1 MSDDDD
7 LFLNLKEGYRLRTG
21 SNAYRVDAVLGSGG
35 FGITYKAWDEKLERV
50 VAIKEYY
57 PRDFAGRTAVQKVV
71 PSSKTQAD
79 LFAWGKARFLDEART
94 LAKFDHPGIVG
105 VLDFFEANNT
115 AYLVM
120 QFIDGVPL
128 SDYLKLH
135 PYTESKAHLLLE
147 QLVSALQVVHAA
159 GFLHRDVK
167 PSNIMLHRSSGQPVL
182 IDFGAARQSLGNQT
196 HSVTSM
202 ASASFSPKEQYLE
215 NAPQTVA
222 SEIYSI
228 CATVYRAMFQAGPPV
243 AISRDEDDSLRELEV
258 AEASGTVSAAFAEA
272 LRKGLAYQQRN
283 RFQSLDELL
292 AAIETPARADE
303 RPGVSETPAPPP
315 RTPAPEPSPEIE
327 RGEAPEGKVGNRT
340 LRLAAIAGFVGVT
353 AAALALGLPRSGLL
367 PPFAEG
373 TGAKTGLPLS
383 VATQT
388 APVPVQTPPPPN
400 PCALGEAAACYQAGK
415 LMLALPGQELRA
427 SEMLQQAC
435 ELKNS
440 DACLSVGKLFI
451 GGSRIVKRQPALAL
465 ADYISA
471 CELGST
477 KGCELSAN
485 LLSNANEANGFRPA
499 RKTAR
504 ELIKRACALSGD
516 TDCATLTAPRFNPS
530 ASALYV
536 ENLVNKL
543 EGTRLVSAKTM
554 DNVRRCH
561 VGAGSACNTAGVAF
575 DESHGNVDKNR
586 VIASILF
593 ERACEQGSP
602 FGCGNLGIDYYYGEG
617 GRSID
622 LSQAA
627 SLYKIACLGG
637 VMKSCYRLGRMN
649 VLSQSYS
656 SKDPALGMKML
667 GKACD
672 ADIAAACNVLGLG
685 FRDGVQPNS
694 RACDQDNTGVCNS
707 DGFYLLPENKDQEKA
722 AEAFRKACNL
732 ADADGC
738 RNLASFY
745 RDGAGGLPKS
755 STIQKAYLKKAC
767 SLGDKTS
774 CATIK

>member
-1 MSDDDD
+1 MSDEDD

-21 SNAYRVDAVLGSGG
+21 SNVYRVDAVLGSGG

-57 PRDFAGRTAVQKVV
+57 PRDFAGRTAVQTVV

-79 LFAWGKARFLDEART
+79 LFAWGKARFLDEAKT

-128 SDYLKLH
+128 SDQLKRH
-135 PYTESKAHLLLE
+135 PYNEAQARVLLA

-167 PSNIMLHRSSGQPVL
+167 PSNIMLQRSGAQPVL
-182 IDFGAARQSLGNQT
+182 IDFGAARHSLGHQT

-292 AAIETPARADE
+292 AAIETPARA
-303 RPGVSETPAPPP
+303 A
-315 RTPAPEPSPEIE
+315 EP
-327 RGEAPEGKVGNRT
+327 PEGAEEPASPPLSTATETVSRSKPLSPQKEKRGGRA
-340 LRLAAIAGFVGVT
+340 LRLAAIAGLVGVT
-353 AAALALGLPRSGLL
+353 AAALAIGLPRSGLL

-435 ELKNS
+435 GLKSPEACIALGQVLLAGHGGLKAQPGRALAVLLSACDLQSTGGCSQAAQILGKGHVANDWHPERRRAIS
-440 DACLSVGKLFI
+440 LIDKACKLGDKDACQLRRGPMFTFSAAQLSVEDL
-451 GGSRIVKRQPALAL
+451 RNRAM
-465 ADYISA
+465 ISA
-471 CELGST
+471 EINVTATKHVTSCDGELGQACLDAGLAFENGKATGKPDQMNSSILYERGCELG
-477 KGCELSAN
+477 
-485 LLSNANEANGFRPA
+485 NA
-499 RKTAR
+499 
-504 ELIKRACALSGD
+504 
-516 TDCATLTAPRFNPS
+516 
-530 ASALYV
+530 AS
-536 ENLVNKL
+536 
-543 EGTRLVSAKTM
+543 
-554 DNVRRCH
+554 
-561 VGAGSACNTAGVAF
+561 CN
-575 DESHGNVDKNR
+575 
-586 VIASILF
+586 
-593 ERACEQGSP
+593 
-602 FGCGNLGIDYYYGEG
+602 NLGIDFEKGFG
-617 GRSID
+617 GRK
-622 LSQAA
+622 A
-627 SLYKIACLGG
+627 SLDDAARYYRVACLGG
-637 VMKSCYRLGRMN
+637 DGVGCGNIGWFYTLNPDYKYKNFVEGRRY
-649 VLSQSYS
+649 L
-656 SKDPALGMKML
+656 D
-667 GKACD
+667 KACS
-672 ADIAAACNVLGLG
+672 AGVSTACNDLGLG
-685 FRDGVQPNS
+685 YERGIF
-694 RACDQDNTGVCNS
+694 
-707 DGFYLLPENKDQEKA
+707 PEGRTRTKA
-722 AEAFRKACNL
+722 AKLFRKACDLGEGWGCSNL
-732 ADADGC
+732 AGYYESG
-738 RNLASFY
+738 L
-745 RDGAGGLPKS
+745 GGLIKS
-755 STIQKAYLKKAC
+755 RQTAQSYYRKAC
-767 SLGDKTS
+767 AKGLRNACNQAKRL
-774 CATIK
+774 

>member
-1 MSDDDD
+1 MSDEDD

-21 SNAYRVDAVLGSGG
+21 SNVYRVDAVLGSGG

-57 PRDFAGRTAVQKVV
+57 PRDFAGRTAVQTVV

-79 LFAWGKARFLDEART
+79 LFAWGKARFLDEAKT

-128 SDYLKLH
+128 SDQLKRH
-135 PYTESKAHLLLE
+135 PYTEAQARVLLA

-167 PSNIMLHRSSGQPVL
+167 PSNIMLQRSGAQPVL
-182 IDFGAARQSLGNQT
+182 IDFGAARHSLGHQT
-196 HSVTSM
+196 HSITSM

-258 AEASGTVSAAFAEA
+258 AEASGTVSAAFADA

-292 AAIETPARADE
+292 AAIETPARA
-303 RPGVSETPAPPP
+303 A
-315 RTPAPEPSPEIE
+315 EP
-327 RGEAPEGKVGNRT
+327 PEGAEKPASPPLPTATETVSRSKPVSPQKEKRGGRA
-340 LRLAAIAGFVGVT
+340 LRLAAIAGLVGVT

-388 APVPVQTPPPPN
+388 APPPN

-435 ELKNS
+435 EMKNS

-485 LLSNANEANGFRPA
+485 LLSNANEANGFKPA

-516 TDCATLTAPRFNPS
+516 TDCATLRAPRFNPS

-543 EGTRLVSAKTM
+543 EGTHLVSAKTM

-586 VIASILF
+586 MIASILF

-667 GKACD
+667 EKACD

-685 FRDGVQPNS
+685 FKDGVQPNS
-694 RACDQDNTGVCNS
+694 RACDQDNKGACNS
-707 DGFYLLPENKDQEKA
+707 DGFYFLPENKDQEKA

-755 STIQKAYLKKAC
+755 STIQNAYLKKAC

-774 CATIK
+774 CATVK